1 VASLDLLPTVRVPL
15 FKDGSLA
22 DWEGIEMLESNA
34 LGLVF
39 IYEDDDLDT
48 KAVTTFTQQ
57 AESLRAPLNHQDG
70 RSCDRPNQKYH
81 AQQVRMAFQ
90 PDGPTD
96 DTLVSRFPQD
106 IGLRGE
112 VSDLPGSMVSKAQ

>member
-1 VASLDLLPTVRVPL
+1 
-15 FKDGSLA
+15 
-22 DWEGIEMLESNA
+22 MLESNA